1 MTSVNYKIM
10 LDGGKETAVSESILI
25 KIPAVKTLIEQIKK
39 NDKITDK
46 TTLNMNNINNSIF
59 SHIITLVKFQSDKS
73 DADILEFSN
82 TIINNM
88 DGNTLMDFILVTNK
102 MELFHLK
109 NLASARFL
117 KIINNTNIDEIRTEL
132 KINNDFT
139 ATENKNVNDENEW
152 LNE

>member
-1 MTSVNYKIM
+1 MTSTNYKII
-10 LDGGKETAVSESILI
+10 LDGGNETAVAESILI
-25 KIPAVKTLIEQIKK
+25 KIPAVKKLIEQVKK

-59 SHIITLVKFQSDKS
+59 SHIITLVKYQSDKS
-73 DADILEFSN
+73 DADILEFNN

-117 KIINNTNIDEIRTEL
+117 KIINNTNIDEIRKEL
-132 KINNDFT
+132 KIKNDFT
-139 ATENKNVNDENEW
+139 TTENKNVNDENEW